1 MYMEKKRFTALTLF
15 PAVVIM
21 SACLLTAC
29 FGRQVLFSCHYDNV
43 AGINSID
50 FRNGVIT
57 FYFDKEKASSGEM
70 KSLFEDTEKNI
81 KVSFS
86 GKYGAEDFGP
96 DNIKTDRERMTLEV
110 STGYNTDRY
119 ISSIMVFCNNDR
131 LSLDLKD
138 ATLKTWVIVSRE
150 GEVGP
155 LRGTVTTTYRTTTQ
169 SYDKK
174 SRAWSEPV
182 QETFD
187 FSIVQ

>member
-1 MYMEKKRFTALTLF
+1 MEKKRFTAVTLF

-21 SACLLTAC
+21 SACLLTSC

-50 FRNGVIT
+50 LRNGVIT
-57 FYFDKEKASSGEM
+57 FYFDKERVSSGEM
-70 KSLFEDTEKNI
+70 KSLFEDTKKNI

-138 ATLKTWVIVSRE
+138 ATLKTWAFVSQE

-174 SRAWSEPV
+174 SRTWSEPV